1 MHGRSTSARPR
12 PAPTARRSTAAAVEV
27 DGWKPAGELCND
39 WRRRRCSELL
49 DAGRFHGGGFG
60 LRQGRLPYGG
70 RTATLHDA
78 GTNDDVGRCNCC
90 AGAGNRDSK
99 LCFRDDLE
107 EGGTEL
113 ARGRELVVD
122 GGEDGVGDDSEGDAG
137 LSFFILKLKSKKQK
151 NLSH

>member
-1 MHGRSTSARPR
+1 MRGGSTEEASVCDREDF
-12 PAPTARRSTAAAVEV
+12 PTVDERRHCTM
-27 DGWKPAGELCND
+27 
-39 WRRRRCSELL
+39 
-49 DAGRFHGGGFG
+49 
-60 LRQGRLPYGG
+60 QGR
-70 RTATLHDA
+70 TTTLEDA
-78 GTNDDVGRCNCC
+78 
-90 AGAGNRDSK
+90 AGNRDSK

-137 LSFFILKLKSKKQK
+137 ISFFILKLKSKKQK

>member
-1 MHGRSTSARPR
+1 MMHGRSTSARPR

-39 WRRRRCSELL
+39 WTARCGEVPRRR
-49 DAGRFHGGGFG
+49 
-60 LRQGRLPYGG
+60 LRSATGKTSLRYERRHCTMQGR
-70 RTATLHDA
+70 TTTLEDA
-78 GTNDDVGRCNCC
+78 
-90 AGAGNRDSK
+90 AGNRDSK